1 MTAADDELNVEVPV
15 STEEPV
21 EVVLEGEQ
29 TGEQAVDER
38 EAALNSMKAQ
48 LEAVKKQADQ
58 ERIARQR
65 AEQYAYQQAQ
75 NAQYAQA
82 EAATSTLRGVQ
93 NAIDATEQTALA
105 AERAYADAM
114 AAGDYNLAAKC
125 QRAMAAAETQ
135 IGQLLDQ
142 KRNIENYMQTTEGR
156 VQEPQYQAPTQP
168 QPPQDPVEA
177 LASRLSPKSAEWL
190 RAHPE
195 AAYKSNKLVAAHQAA
210 VELEGITPETPEYF
224 AFVERTLGI
233 GKAAPSRKAMA
244 SAPVSSASSPLSSR
258 SSGGNSMVLSA
269 AEVEQAILMEPDLP
283 RDKAIESYAKAK
295 AALIREGKM
304 HA

>member
-1 MTAADDELNVEVPV
+1 MTAADEELNVEVPIA
-15 STEEPV
+15 EDEPV
-21 EVVLEGEQ
+21 EVVLEGEKGQ
-29 TGEQAVDER
+29 EPAVDER
-38 EAALNSMKAQ
+38 EAALNSMKDQ
-48 LEAVKKQADQ
+48 LEAAKRQADQ
-58 ERIARQR
+58 DRIARQR

-93 NAIDATEQTALA
+93 NAIDATEQTAGT

-114 AAGDYNLAAKC
+114 AAGDYQLAARC

-135 IGQLLDQ
+135 IAQLLEQ

-156 VQEPQYQAPTQP
+156 VPEPQYQPQQQP
-168 QPPQDPVEA
+168 QQAPQDPVEA
-177 LASRLSPKSAEWL
+177 LASRLTPKSADWL

-195 AAYKSNKLVAAHQAA
+195 AAHKVNKLTAAHQAA

-224 AFVERTLGI
+224 SYIEKTLGMS
-233 GKAAPSRKAMA
+233 KSAPKKSMA

-258 SSGGNSMVLSA
+258 SSNGNSMVLSA
-269 AEVEQAILMEPDLP
+269 AEVEQAILNDPDLP
-283 RDKAIESYAKAK
+283 RDKAIENYARAK

-304 HA
+304 HV